1 MIKTTKATVT
11 KKGGLWAVPKYEIK
25 PGEFP
30 FNYELSDSASYHWNN
45 RAILVQE
52 VELSAEVPEGID
64 LFSRAI
70 ETVSVKEAEALKQ
83 YNEAM
88 AQLAEMRKS
97 LLLLAAP
104 TPEPEGT
111 YEILLVEEAESNG
124 PGQDFEYVEGGI
136 VLEDGTFVSND
147 DMPN

>member
-11 KKGGLWAVPKYEIK
+11 KNGGLWAVPKYEIK

-70 ETVSVKEAEALKQ
+70 ETVSAREAEALKQ
-83 YNEAM
+83 YNETM
-88 AQLAEMRKS
+88 NQLAEMRKS

-104 TPEPEGT
+104 APEPE
-111 YEILLVEEAESNG
+111 YDVLLSEEAENNG
-124 PGQDFEYVEGGI
+124 PGMDYEYAEDGI
-136 VLEDGTFVSND
+136 IMEDGTHIPDSE
-147 DMPN
+147 MPN

>member
-1 MIKTTKATVT
+1 M
-11 KKGGLWAVPKYEIK
+11 
-25 PGEFP
+25 
-30 FNYELSDSASYHWNN
+30 
-45 RAILVQE
+45 QE

-83 YNEAM
+83 YNDAM

-104 TPEPEGT
+104 APEPE
-111 YEILLVEEAESNG
+111 YDVLLAEEVEKNG
-124 PGQDFEYVEGGI
+124 PGMDYEYVEDGI
-136 VLEDGTFVSND
+136 IMEDGNFIPDSE
-147 DMPN
+147 MPN

>member
-1 MIKTTKATVT
+1 MIKTTKTTVT

-88 AQLAEMRKS
+88 AALAEMRKS

-104 TPEPEGT
+104 APEPEGT
-111 YEILLVEEAESNG
+111 YEILLAEEAESNG

-136 VLEDGTFVSND
+136 VLADGTFVSND
-147 DMPN
+147 DIPN